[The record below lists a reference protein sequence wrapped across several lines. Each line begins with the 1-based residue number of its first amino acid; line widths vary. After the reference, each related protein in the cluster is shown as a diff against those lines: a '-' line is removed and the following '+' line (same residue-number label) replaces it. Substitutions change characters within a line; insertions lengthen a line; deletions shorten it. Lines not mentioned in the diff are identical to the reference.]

1 MKQENLYNSY
11 EEIEKDVDNGM
22 VVSVKNSQFFIKKI
36 NNDYYVVA
44 EQHNGK
50 LVIYHPMRQY
60 LLSTF
65 ENKTSDDKIIAQQAK
80 FLSNDIIGKI
90 SDKEELEEYL
100 KIRLKEFLKIIN
112 KQWNLWWKM
121 YLF

>member
-65 ENKTSDDKIIAQQAK
+65 ENKTFDDKIIAQQAK

-112 KQWNLWWKM
+112 KQ
-121 YLF
+121 

>member
-22 VVSVKNSQFFIKKI
+22 VVSVKNTQFFIKKI

-112 KQWNLWWKM
+112 KQ
-121 YLF
+121 